1 MYGGG
6 GFDMEYG
13 LVGGAIGATMLVK
26 TYDWWTN
33 RRRESAEQQA
43 NVTLVAGLTE
53 RIQKLEDRLQLIEA
67 DNTKL
72 RVLLYDEQARSA
84 RLGLRVIA
92 LEGEIVKLGGVPPA
106 HGEPT

>member
-6 GFDMEYG
+6 FGMEYG

-26 TYDWWTN
+26 AYDWWTS
-33 RRRESAEQQA
+33 RRRERAEEQA

-53 RIQKLEDRLQLIEA
+53 RIQKLEERLHLIEA

-72 RVLLYDEQARSA
+72 RSLLYDEQARSA

-92 LEGEIVKLGGVPPA
+92 LEHEIVKLGGVPPV
-106 HGEPT
+106 HGEAA